1 MPRNEASPTR
11 IGVVQRLVPQ
21 SVRGDAVLG
30 LVVVLLTLVGAWRVS
45 PWLDEVATAHV
56 VSYSSRDMASMWQG
70 IPTLPSGS
78 DMVHAAYYEVVH
90 WWVDLVGITPFTLRL
105 PSVIAAG
112 VGTMAMAGVGRRLV
126 GRRGQ
131 LAYAAAYGLLPRT
144 LLMAIEAR
152 PYAMSS
158 MFAALA
164 LLLVVVYR
172 RRPSWLRWVGLVLAI
187 AAAMLVHLYAALPMA
202 GLVAAAWF
210 FTRGRRR
217 WMLAAAGIVSAALVA
232 PFGVATS
239 RQLGQIGWLASEK
252 YSLIETALVQ
262 SWAASRT
269 PPVPEISDRVPDAIA
284 AAMAVVA
291 AILLIAV
298 VVESRGR
305 HLRRLAF
312 ALVPVATGV
321 GILWIASLVW
331 TNVLQG
337 RYLTPVAPFFAMAL
351 AELAIHAQ
359 RRWIRGLVIL
369 LMVGSLTL
377 FGFQQRTYAK
387 ASTTDY
393 NLMSRVMR
401 QSARAGDGFLI
412 DPIQDWVF
420 SYRGAVSV
428 DPGAFAA
435 LIDLAQPTKPPLDF
449 AWAHDPPELN
459 LAAQEWL
466 PPRIWLASWNT
477 KPATYGPQLAELG
490 YHSVYAQSGVP
501 DGHTVTLWEK

>member
-1 MPRNEASPTR
+1 
-11 IGVVQRLVPQ
+11 
-21 SVRGDAVLG
+21 
-30 LVVVLLTLVGAWRVS
+30 
-45 PWLDEVATAHV
+45 
-56 VSYSSRDMASMWQG
+56 
-70 IPTLPSGS
+70 
-78 DMVHAAYYEVVH
+78 
-90 WWVDLVGITPFTLRL
+90 
-105 PSVIAAG
+105 
-112 VGTMAMAGVGRRLV
+112 
-126 GRRGQ
+126 
-131 LAYAAAYGLLPRT
+131 
-144 LLMAIEAR
+144 
-152 PYAMSS
+152 
-158 MFAALA
+158 
-164 LLLVVVYR
+164 
-172 RRPSWLRWVGLVLAI
+172 
-187 AAAMLVHLYAALPMA
+187 
-202 GLVAAAWF
+202 
-210 FTRGRRR
+210 
-217 WMLAAAGIVSAALVA
+217 MLAAAGIVAAALVA

-252 YSLIETALVQ
+252 YSLVETALVQ

-269 PPVPEISDRVPDAIA
+269 PPVPQISDRVPDAIA

-387 ASTTDY
+387 ASGTDY

-412 DPIQDWVF
+412 DRDCRRF
-420 SYRGAVSV
+420 G
-428 DPGAFAA
+428 
-435 LIDLAQPTKPPLDF
+435 
-449 AWAHDPPELN
+449 
-459 LAAQEWL
+459 
-466 PPRIWLASWNT
+466 
-477 KPATYGPQLAELG
+477 
-490 YHSVYAQSGVP
+490 
-501 DGHTVTLWEK
+501 